1 MKLPLMVLLSIKSKS
16 YGRLHKLITSR
27 LFSCASSGFQVRS
40 CWVGY
45 CEDTKGELM
54 KKWMR
59 FHASVL
65 YNISIEGRH
74 LRVSHTSKKKMSPLF
89 PLPVH
94 SGLLITSV
102 LLGASMWRTQL
113 LSVESWVLHICQRP
127 HTTFTPQHQNTDTAL
142 ARFK

>member
-16 YGRLHKLITSR
+16 YGRLHRTHYK
-27 LFSCASSGFQVRS
+27 QVIFMCKFWLSRS

-74 LRVSHTSKKKMSPLF
+74 LRVSHTSKKKISPLF